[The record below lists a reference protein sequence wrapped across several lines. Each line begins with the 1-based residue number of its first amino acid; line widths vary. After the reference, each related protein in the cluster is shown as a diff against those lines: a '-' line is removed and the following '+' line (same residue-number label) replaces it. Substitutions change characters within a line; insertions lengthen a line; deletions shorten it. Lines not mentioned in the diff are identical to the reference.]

1 MYFCNAGKI
10 HNMRIMLAKNNLHV
24 SVMPIKVRSKW
35 YILDDQYFTFENLG
49 RVSSITDVMNYNMVQ
64 H

>member
-1 MYFCNAGKI
+1 
-10 HNMRIMLAKNNLHV
+10 MRIVLAKNNLHV
-24 SVMPIKVRSKW
+24 SVMPIKERSKW
-35 YILDDQYFTFENLG
+35 YILDNQYFTFENLG